1 MVNDGVAAG
10 NRMGAL
16 TKGIRVLL
24 REKKEKRKRQ
34 KFTKEGRC
42 VR

>member
-1 MVNDGVAAG
+1 
-10 NRMGAL
+10 MGAL

-34 KFTKEGRC
+34 KVYEGGEMC
-42 VR
+42 EVV